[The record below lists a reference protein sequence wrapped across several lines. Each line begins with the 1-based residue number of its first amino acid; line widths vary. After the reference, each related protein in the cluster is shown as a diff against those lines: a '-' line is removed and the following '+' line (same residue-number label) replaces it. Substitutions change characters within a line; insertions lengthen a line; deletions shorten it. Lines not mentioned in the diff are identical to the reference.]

1 MTNITRPP
9 CDEAVIAHAVTQ
21 APAASA
27 NAVGASASSA
37 PVADASTR
45 RWVLVAAI
53 LGSSLAFIDS
63 TVVNVAL
70 PAIQSDLHATAANVQ
85 WVVEGYS
92 LFLAALILVGGS
104 LGDRY
109 GRRMIFAVGI
119 TLFTVA
125 SMACG
130 LAPNITT
137 LIVARCAQG
146 VGGALLTPG
155 SLALLSA
162 AYPANIRGRAIGLW
176 SGFTSITSTIGPVL
190 GGALVQYASWR
201 WIFYLNVPIAAVTV
215 AILFWRA
222 KESREAGELGPL
234 DWPGAALATLGLGGL
249 VFGLIE
255 SSTFGL
261 TAPLVV
267 VSLLIG
273 VGALVGFVVVEMRSP
288 APMLPLG
295 LFRSPTFSGANLLT
309 LLLYAATGALTFF
322 LPFTLIR
329 VQGYPATAA
338 GAAFLPF
345 VIIMFALSRW
355 SGGLVDRFGAKL
367 PLVVGPLIAAVG
379 FLLFAIPG
387 IGAGNYWVT
396 YFPAVV
402 VLGVGM
408 ATAVAPLT
416 TAVMGAVGPDRT
428 GIASGVNNAVA
439 RMAGLL
445 AIAVFGVVI
454 AGVFNSA
461 LDAQLSAL
469 HVAPIV
475 RQVIDA
481 QRAKLI
487 GAQIPS
493 GVSAAQ
499 RAQLTHA
506 IAASFV
512 TGYRVVMVSCA
523 ALAVAS
529 AIAAGL
535 LVEGKP
541 NRAQN

>member
-1 MTNITRPP
+1 MTNITKPP
-9 CDEAVIAHAVTQ
+9 CDEGVIAHAVTP

-27 NAVGASASSA
+27 PA
-37 PVADASTR
+37 ADAITR

-70 PAIQSDLHATAANVQ
+70 PAIQLDLHATSANVQ

-109 GRRMIFAVGI
+109 GRRLIFALGI

-137 LIVARCAQG
+137 LIVARCIQG

-162 AYPANIRGRAIGLW
+162 AYPAAIRGRAIGLW

-190 GGALVQYASWR
+190 GGALVEYASWR
-201 WIFYLNVPIAAVTV
+201 WIFYLNVPIAAVTF

-222 KESREAGELGPL
+222 KESKEAGAFGPL
-234 DWPGAALATLGLGGL
+234 DWLGATLATLGLGGL

-267 VSLLIG
+267 VSLIVG
-273 VGALVGFVVVEMRSP
+273 VGALIGFVVAEARSP
-288 APMLPLG
+288 APMLPLA

-329 VQGYPATAA
+329 AQGYPATAA

-345 VIIMFALSRW
+345 VLIMFLLSRW

-379 FLLFAIPG
+379 FLLFALPG
-387 IGAGNYWVT
+387 IGAGSYWVT

-408 ATAVAPLT
+408 AIAVAPLT
-416 TAVMGAVGPDRT
+416 TAVMGAVSPDRS

-439 RMAGLL
+439 RMASLL

-461 LDAQLSAL
+461 LDAHLTTL
-469 HVAPIV
+469 HVAPAI
-475 RQVIDA
+475 RQALDA

-487 GAQIPS
+487 GAQVPS
-493 GVSAAQ
+493 GVSPAQ
-499 RAQLTHA
+499 HAQLTRA
-506 IAASFV
+506 IADSFV

-535 LVEGKP
+535 LVEGKSK
-541 NRAQN
+541 RDQN

>member
-9 CDEAVIAHAVTQ
+9 CDEAVIAHAVTYAPSTGAAGCATATS
-21 APAASA
+21 APAA
-27 NAVGASASSA
+27 
-37 PVADASTR
+37 DAITR

-70 PAIQSDLHATAANVQ
+70 PAIQQELHSTAANVQ

-109 GRRMIFAVGI
+109 GRRLIFALGI

-137 LIVARCAQG
+137 LIVARCIQG

-162 AYPANIRGRAIGLW
+162 AYPAAIRGRAIGLW
-176 SGFTSITSTIGPVL
+176 SGFTSITSTVGPVL

-234 DWPGAALATLGLGGL
+234 DWLGATLATLGLGGL

-267 VSLLIG
+267 VSLIVG
-273 VGALVGFVVVEMRSP
+273 VGALIAFIVVEMRSP

-329 VQGYPATAA
+329 AQGYPATAA

-345 VIIMFALSRW
+345 VLIMFLLSRW

-379 FLLFAIPG
+379 FLLFAIPD
-387 IGAGNYWVT
+387 IGAGSYWVT

-408 ATAVAPLT
+408 AIAVAPLT
-416 TAVMGAVGPDRT
+416 TAVMGAVSPDRS

-439 RMAGLL
+439 RMASLL

-461 LDAQLSAL
+461 LDAHLTAL
-469 HVAPIV
+469 HVAPAI
-475 RQVIDA
+475 RQALDA

-499 RAQLTHA
+499 RAQLTRA
-506 IAASFV
+506 IADSFV
-512 TGYRVVMVSCA
+512 TGYRVVMVTCA

-529 AIAAGL
+529 AIAAGV

-541 NRAQN
+541 KRDQN